1 MREVLRDSLRLVH
14 ILEACDRIESYYPD
28 GEIPILDVKSIQFF
42 GLVKNL
48 EIIGEAAYML
58 TPEFKK
64 TRPAT
69 DWQPIIAMRHLMV
82 HGYYHI
88 SPRIVKEII
97 ERDLPSLRLQI
108 RDYLK
113 QLDE

>member
-48 EIIGEAAYML
+48 EIL
-58 TPEFKK
+58 NSKP
-64 TRPAT
+64 
-69 DWQPIIAMRHLMV
+69 
-82 HGYYHI
+82 
-88 SPRIVKEII
+88 
-97 ERDLPSLRLQI
+97 
-108 RDYLK
+108 
-113 QLDE
+113 